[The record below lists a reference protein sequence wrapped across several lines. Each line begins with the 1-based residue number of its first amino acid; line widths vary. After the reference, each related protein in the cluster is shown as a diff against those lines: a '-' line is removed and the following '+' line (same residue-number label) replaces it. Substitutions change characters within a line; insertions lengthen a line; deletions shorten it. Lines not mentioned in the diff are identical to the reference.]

1 MRLTSIRRSA
11 LVAGLACLA
20 AAPAQAQEP
29 AEVGGYVLPGWT
41 FTPGFTLS
49 SLYDSNVSLAGRS
62 AETGTTEGDNLVVLV
77 PSARVSL
84 IAPRT
89 TFSAGY
95 RGYLRRY
102 LDIEQ
107 LNGYDQRADL
117 HLRHQATPRVTWFV
131 QNEFSESPTTD
142 LVQLNGLPFARLG
155 TRANIFGGGVDARLT
170 KYTDLHVK
178 YENTWTTFDRQQE
191 VLSDGIVNGGTVN
204 GVRAALRRR
213 LSERLAVG
221 AEGRV
226 RRSDLRRVDPRV
238 IWLQNAGALL
248 DYRLT
253 PHVTVTV
260 AAGLSRLT
268 DSRFDTTR
276 QSPYY
281 RAQLDRSVEH
291 MSAGVAFERSYMPS
305 FGFSGSNDTQELRGY
320 VHLPFSQNRLYVQ
333 SDGLWRRSNPF
344 FADEIRL
351 DTWIVTNTVGYAL
364 TRWMRVQASHAYSRQ
379 DSIITGGEVDR
390 HRAGVQLV
398 VSQPMRIR

>member
-1 MRLTSIRRSA
+1 MTLTFIRRTT

-20 AAPAQAQEP
+20 AAPARAQEP
-29 AEVGGYVLPGWT
+29 AEVEGYVLPGWT

-49 SLYDSNVSLAGRS
+49 GLYDSNVSLAGRS
-62 AETGTTEGDNLVVLV
+62 VSGTTEGDNLLVLV
-77 PSARVSL
+77 PSARVGL
-84 IAPRT
+84 LAPRT

-102 LDIEQ
+102 LEIDQ

-142 LVQLNGLPFARLG
+142 LVQLNGLPFARVG
-155 TRANIFGGGVDARLT
+155 TRANILGGGVEARLT

-178 YENTWTTFDRQQE
+178 YENTWTRFDRQE
-191 VLSDGIVNGGTVN
+191 GVLNGGTIN
-204 GVRAALRRR
+204 GVRATLRRR

-226 RRSDLRRVDPRV
+226 RRSDLTRIDPRV
-238 IWLQNAGALL
+238 IWLQDAGALM

-253 PHVTVTV
+253 PHVTVVV
-260 AAGLSRLT
+260 AAGLSRLN
-268 DSRFDTTR
+268 DSRFETTR

-320 VHLPFSQNRLYVQ
+320 VRLPFSQNRLYVQ